1 MHYDGHEIEYLYKN
15 SKNRNREIKIL
26 AELNLVDKYDICHL
40 LHERGAL
47 DIEKGTCSQKYMAF
61 RMMSEGKTNEHI
73 MNKLGVSLNDVTALR
88 QRYPSYDYLF
98 INKSEQEKMK
108 ESCEELKKE
117 IKQLKNEMR
126 DAFVI
131 IKILQKDI
139 KQLSS
144 EKGRKN

>member
-1 MHYDGHEIEYLYKN
+1 
-15 SKNRNREIKIL
+15 
-26 AELNLVDKYDICHL
+26 
-40 LHERGAL
+40 
-47 DIEKGTCSQKYMAF
+47 MAF

-73 MNKLGVSLNDVTALR
+73 MDKLGVSLNDVTALR